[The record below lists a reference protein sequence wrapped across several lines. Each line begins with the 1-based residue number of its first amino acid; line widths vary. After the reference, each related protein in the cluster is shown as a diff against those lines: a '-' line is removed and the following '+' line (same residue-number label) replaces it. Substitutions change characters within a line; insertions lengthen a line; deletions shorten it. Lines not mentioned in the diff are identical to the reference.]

1 MSFEEKSL
9 RVRLIILK
17 AIFRS
22 SEVEARSQRV
32 WKEREEAGKGEF
44 SVLHAAL
51 AGVSW
56 LIKGKG
62 LTKT

>member
-22 SEVEARSQRV
+22 SEVEARSQWE
-32 WKEREEAGKGEF
+32 WKEREKAGKGEF
-44 SVLHAAL
+44 SVLQP
-51 AGVSW
+51 
-56 LIKGKG
+56 
-62 LTKT
+62 